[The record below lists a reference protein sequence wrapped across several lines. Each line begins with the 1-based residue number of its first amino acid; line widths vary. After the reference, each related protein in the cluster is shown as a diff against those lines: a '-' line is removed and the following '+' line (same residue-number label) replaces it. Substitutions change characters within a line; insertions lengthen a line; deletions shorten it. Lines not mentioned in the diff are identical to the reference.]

1 MFGGKELRLAEK
13 KRKASEKELMLHS
26 RKYDDAVE
34 TALSLLDDVIS
45 LLETIGGLPEDKQE
59 KLLDLSNSRM
69 RIIESRIALSD
80 CKERKKLSGRGILS
94 AIKGIKIPAECSRKE
109 RRLERINESEA
120 GLSEKAQK
128 VKADTEKIT
137 SCCRRLKKDYAG
149 CGRFKDADYE
159 KRGALFRYKIHR
171 MVKDARRLIKEI
183 D

>member
-34 TALSLLDDVIS
+34 SALSLLDDVIS
-45 LLETIGGLPEDKQE
+45 LLETISGLPEDKQE
-59 KLLDLSNSRM
+59 KLFDLSNSRM
-69 RIIESRIALSD
+69 RIIESRIASD
-80 CKERKKLSGRGILS
+80 CKDRKKLSCRGFLS
-94 AIKGIKIPAECSRKE
+94 AIKGIKRPAECSRKE
-109 RRLERINESEA
+109 RKLERINETEA